1 MNHGNEFC
9 SIFQEELFRA
19 SLSAKNEEISK
30 MTDVLRSVRAE
41 LAREV
46 QLVHKLNAQVVAH
59 IFFLI
64 VELLH

>member
-1 MNHGNEFC
+1 M
-9 SIFQEELFRA
+9 FRA
-19 SLSAKNEEISK
+19 SLSAKSEEISK

-59 IFFLI
+59 IFFFDR
-64 VELLH
+64 